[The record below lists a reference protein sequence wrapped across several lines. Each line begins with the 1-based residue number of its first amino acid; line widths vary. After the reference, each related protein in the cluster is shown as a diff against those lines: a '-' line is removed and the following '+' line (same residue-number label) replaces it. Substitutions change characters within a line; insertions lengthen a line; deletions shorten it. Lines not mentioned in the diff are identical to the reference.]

1 MSKSVFEMIAEV
13 MNNEGFK
20 VLMYAWIITALIIC
34 WCYVI
39 PMGIKHLLD
48 LRAEEKLLRE
58 IEKEVKELM
67 NEDK

>member
-1 MSKSVFEMIAEV
+1 MSKSVFEMIEEV

-20 VLMYAWIITALIIC
+20 ILMYAWIITALIIC

-39 PMGIKHLLD
+39 PLGIKHLIE

-67 NEDK
+67 DEDR